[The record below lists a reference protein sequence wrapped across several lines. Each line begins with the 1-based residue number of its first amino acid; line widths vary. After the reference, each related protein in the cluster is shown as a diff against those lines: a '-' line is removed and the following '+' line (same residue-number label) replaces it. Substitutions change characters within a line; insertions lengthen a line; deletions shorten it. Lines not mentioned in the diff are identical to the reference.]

1 MFSTQRGSYKSIL
14 VILSAA
20 LTLVS
25 GMSARAAID
34 VSQSPLFLP
43 SPVDPNILFVLDDS
57 GSMMWEVTPDDI
69 TFVFPRIIGMYGGTT
84 NYTNYVASVRFNSGN
99 ANEQATARA
108 LRSVVNNATFYNP
121 AVTYR
126 PWAMPDGSS
135 WPDAPPAAAPH
146 HPVRPGLGT
155 RNFTVN
161 NTDRAIWVRRASDW
175 SDYSCVISC
184 TEGNAGNLLT
194 WFPATY
200 ARYLGGPR
208 WNGNSYQ
215 MVEIKAANAP
225 FSGDGRE
232 NRTDAGCAAGSCSYT
247 AEIQNFANWYTYYRS
262 RHLAAAA
269 GVGRAF
275 AVQSDKMRVGFGSIN
290 KAASSVDGVVDTEV
304 VISGVR
310 PFSGTDR
317 ETFFDNLY
325 EGNWDWW
332 GTPLRWALDNAGQ
345 YFERADNRGPW
356 GKIPGTNDASTH
368 LACRQ
373 SYTILMTDG
382 YWNGAAAETAGAQAD
397 TDSTG
402 GPTILGPSGSFTFDA
417 VTPFRDGRG
426 NTLADVA
433 MYYWKRDLRDTLD
446 NLVPTSTINPAF
458 WQHMVTFGIGFGVAG
473 TVSPTTAFDALAN
486 SPAININWP
495 NPTGGTAQV
504 DDLLHAAINSRGG
517 FFSAREPDVF
527 ASELSGVLQEIVA
540 RSLASNGVSASATR
554 RDTSFLVYVPEFDSA
569 DWTGDVKAYNLNAD
583 GSLASV
589 AWSVSAKF
597 NSGSPVD
604 HSSRDIYVALP
615 SGSSYALSP
624 FTVSGLGGATSAEAH
639 LGIVASDITAYGTG
653 ITVSEVIDYVRGSHA
668 NEGTNGGPLRN
679 RLRAFGDIIGSKPE
693 VIRANSFGYETLP
706 AVEGGGSDDSVS
718 GTYAHFLKQKRAKDP
733 VLFVGSNDGML
744 HAFDATE
751 TGGDLLFSVMP
762 NGSLG
767 LVKELPKK
775 TYAHHFGV
783 DGSPAQF
790 DVRLGGSWKTILLTP
805 MGAGG
810 RSVFALDVTDAA
822 SSFSM
827 SSFLWEFKN
836 ANLGYTLGDP
846 KAAYYRGNQWYV
858 TVPNGAGAN
867 DHQARLFFLD
877 PSDGSIEHNVVLGSS
892 GTASDPNGLM
902 AAVPVDSD
910 FDGRAD
916 TVYAADLHGNVWKIV
931 MSAAG
936 VPTVAYGGPFYVA
949 KDASGNRQPI
959 TGSFSAAVHHLSGQM
974 VFFGTG
980 KYFEV
985 GDNTVSS
992 TPPMETFYGV
1002 WDNGASVG
1010 GRSQLTQQSI
1020 TGEIM
1025 TTDGLARTMSN
1036 VAVDWNN
1043 EKGWYVDLAVGSTKI
1058 GERFVGQPKVQ
1069 LGRVFFTTYTPKG
1082 DACQPGG
1089 ENRLY
1094 ALSALTG
1101 AANFGF
1107 DDATC
1112 TDCGGVVIGS
1122 DGGAIDV
1129 PDFVVTPPGSGACRP
1144 GIDTGCELQYVD
1156 EDGNPCTAGDPGC
1169 SAVTPGAA
1177 QGCRLDIGVV
1187 LSNGTRS
1194 IGGLSCGV
1202 QSWRQLQ

>member
-1 MFSTQRGSYKSIL
+1 MFAMQSVSVKRAL
-14 VILSAA
+14 VALVAA
-20 LTLVS
+20 LTMAS

-57 GSMMWEVTPDDI
+57 GSMYWESIPDSAVL
-69 TFVFPRIIGMYGGTT
+69 FMFPRPNGVYG
-84 NYTNYVASVRFNSGN
+84 NASEYNNQVASVNYASGN
-99 ANEQATARA
+99 ANEAVSA
-108 LRSVVNNATFYNP
+108 LAFRSSSYNPLYYNP
-121 AVTYR
+121 AITYR
-126 PWAMPDGSS
+126 PWANADGSLWADS
-135 WPDAPPAAAPH
+135 NPLAARYHPA
-146 HPVRPGLGT
+146 RGGPGTLNLT
-155 RNFTVN
+155 TNVTQN
-161 NTDRAIWVRRASDW
+161 ALWV
-175 SDYSCVISC
+175 Y
-184 TEGNAGNLLT
+184 TNNAGSA
-194 WFPATY
+194 WGAWADRSYYPATY
-200 ARYLGGPR
+200 ARFLGGAV
-208 WNGNSYQ
+208 WNAANYQ
-215 MVEIKAANAP
+215 RVEIKVANAP
-225 FSGDGRE
+225 FTGDGRE
-232 NRTDAGCAAGSCSYT
+232 NRTDVGCVAGSCSYT
-247 AEIQNFANWYTYYRS
+247 AEIQNFANWFTYYRS

-275 AVQSDKMRVGFGSIN
+275 ASQSEKMRVGFGAIN
-290 KAASSVDGVVDTEV
+290 KSGTSVDGVANTEV
-304 VISGVR
+304 VMSGVR
-310 PFSGTDR
+310 QFSGADR
-317 ETFFDNLY
+317 TSFFNTLY
-325 EGNWDWW
+325 GSSWEPW

-345 YFERADNRGPW
+345 YFSRSDNRGPW
-356 GKIPGTNDASTH
+356 GKIPGTNDASSH

-473 TVSPTTAFDALAN
+473 TVSPSTAFDALAN

-569 DWTGDVKAYNLNAD
+569 DWTGDVKAYNLNSD

-639 LGIVASDITAYGTG
+639 LGIVASDIAAYGTG

-668 NEGTNGGPLRN
+668 NEGANGGPLRN

-706 AVEGGGSDDSVS
+706 AAEGGGSDDSIF

-810 RSVFALDVTDAA
+810 RSVFALDVTDAG

-902 AAVPVDSD
+902 SAVPVDSD

-916 TVYAADLHGNVWKIV
+916 TVYAADLHGNVWKVVI
-931 MSAAG
+931 SAAG

-959 TGSFSAAVHHLSGQM
+959 TGSLSAAVHHLSGQM

-1156 EDGNPCTAGDPGC
+1156 EDGNPCTAGDSGC